1 MAGRIKDEDVKAV
14 RDAVP
19 IDAVVSEYLQ
29 LKNAGGGNLKGLCPF
44 HDEKSPSFQVSPSKG
59 LYHCLAGET
68 RVLTWDG
75 VREIRELA
83 GGSHRV
89 LTRSGN
95 WYEAPF
101 RSFGTQALLK
111 VTLGRNGQ
119 RKEIFATA
127 EHRWFVRSGTNR
139 YNTREVVTKD
149 LKPEHRLSYV
159 FPGSRVQQTTP
170 SPFGIAHG
178 ITFGDGT
185 LNDTG
190 SMAQLDPVKDAE
202 LLRWFPNSTIVES
215 PRQIVVHHLPKFF
228 KSLPPLDESVPYLY
242 GWLAGYVAADGHVA
256 EDGTVSLNCASR
268 ETLEYV
274 RTVATRLGIGTYGIT
289 QQTREGF
296 PGREPSAIFRVH
308 FIHEDLT
315 EEFFLN
321 SGHRKRYLD
330 SAKQLVRRGWTVKS
344 VEPTD
349 RVEEVYC
356 ATVEQGAAFVLEDNI
371 LTGNCFG
378 CGEGGDTLAFVMK
391 VDHLSFTEAVERLAG
406 QAGITLRYEEGSH
419 VPGRQQGERIRLVE
433 AHKAAALFYVEQLGG
448 AEAEIGRRFLA
459 ERGFDQAAAEH
470 FGVGY
475 APAGWDHLVRFLRGK
490 GFSDKELITAGLA
503 SESRRGGAIDRF
515 RGRLIWPIRDIT
527 GEVIGFGAR
536 KLRDDDQGPK
546 YLNTSE
552 TPLYRKSQ
560 VLYGIDLAKKEIA
573 RTGRAVVVEGYT
585 DVMACHLA
593 GVTTAIATC
602 GTSFGGDHIK
612 ILRRL
617 LMDNSGAEV
626 VFTFD
631 GDEAGQKAALR
642 AFEDDQK
649 FAAETSIAITP
660 GGMDPCELRL
670 AEGDA
675 AVQRLIE
682 GRTPLFA
689 FALRSI
695 VARYNLDTDEGRVA
709 AVDAAVAVVAAI
721 KNQAL
726 RDRYAIRL
734 VGMAGIASQS
744 EEQSVIRRV
753 RAMARARAAGGG
765 STTGR
770 PEYGRQGGG
779 GYQSGGYAGGGQ
791 GSAAPAQ
798 NAARG
803 PRLDLRSPA
812 HRVEREL
819 LKLALQYP
827 KLVSPA
833 FDAYGEDEFTGPPY
847 IAVRRVISEAGGVEQ
862 ADGDYLVR
870 VRDAAPDDSVRM
882 MVTELAVEPVMH
894 KSPEFYAGQ
903 VLVDVRLNAVKR
915 RVAQVQ
921 ATIARLDAQGVPD
934 GVPEVAAA
942 QSELWALQQYGQRL
956 RELGAAGL

>member
-1 MAGRIKDEDVKAV
+1 MAGRIRDDDVKAV

-59 LYHCLAGET
+59 LFH
-68 RVLTWDG
+68 
-75 VREIRELA
+75 
-83 GGSHRV
+83 
-89 LTRSGN
+89 
-95 WYEAPF
+95 
-101 RSFGTQALLK
+101 
-111 VTLGRNGQ
+111 
-119 RKEIFATA
+119 
-127 EHRWFVRSGTNR
+127 
-139 YNTREVVTKD
+139 
-149 LKPEHRLSYV
+149 
-159 FPGSRVQQTTP
+159 
-170 SPFGIAHG
+170 
-178 ITFGDGT
+178 
-185 LNDTG
+185 
-190 SMAQLDPVKDAE
+190 
-202 LLRWFPNSTIVES
+202 
-215 PRQIVVHHLPKFF
+215 
-228 KSLPPLDESVPYLY
+228 
-242 GWLAGYVAADGHVA
+242 
-256 EDGTVSLNCASR
+256 
-268 ETLEYV
+268 
-274 RTVATRLGIGTYGIT
+274 
-289 QQTREGF
+289 
-296 PGREPSAIFRVH
+296 
-308 FIHEDLT
+308 
-315 EEFFLN
+315 
-321 SGHRKRYLD
+321 
-330 SAKQLVRRGWTVKS
+330 
-344 VEPTD
+344 
-349 RVEEVYC
+349 
-356 ATVEQGAAFVLEDNI
+356 
-371 LTGNCFG
+371 CFG

-406 QAGITLRYEEGSH
+406 QAGITLRYEEGGH

-433 AHKAAALFYVEQLGG
+433 AHRAAAAFFVEQLGG
-448 AEAEIGRRFLA
+448 AEAEIGRKFLA
-459 ERGFDQAAAEH
+459 ARGFDQAAAEH

-475 APAGWDHLVRFLRGK
+475 SPAGWDHLVRFLRGK

-503 SESRRGGAIDRF
+503 LESRRGGAIDRF

-536 KLRDDDQGPK
+536 KLREDDQGPK

-617 LMDNSGAEV
+617 LMDNATSEV

-649 FAAETSIAITP
+649 FAAETSIAVTP

-675 AVQRLIE
+675 AVQRLID

-695 VARYNLDTDEGRVA
+695 VSRYNLDTDEGRVA
-709 AVDAAVAVVAAI
+709 AVDAAVPVVAAI

-734 VGMAGIASQS
+734 VGMAGIGSQA
-744 EEQSVIRRV
+744 EEQSMIRRV

-765 STTGR
+765 STAGR
-770 PEYGRQGGG
+770 PD
-779 GYQSGGYAGGGQ
+779 YARRPDARTERRPGDTPQ
-791 GSAAPAQ
+791 Q
-798 NAARG
+798 NAPRG

-827 KLVSPA
+827 ALVSPA

-847 IAVRRVISEAGGVEQ
+847 VEVRRVIAAVGGVEM
-862 ADGDYLVR
+862 ADAEFLVR
-870 VRDAAPDDSVRM
+870 VREAAPDDTVRM

-894 KSPEFYAGQ
+894 KAPEFYAGE
-903 VLVDVRLNAVKR
+903 VLVRVRMLAVER
-915 RVAQVQ
+915 RVAQVH
-921 ATIARLDAQGVPD
+921 ATQARLTAQGVPPD
-934 GVPEVAAA
+934 APEVTAALG
-942 QSELWALQQYGQRL
+942 ELWALQQYGQRL
-956 RELGAAGL
+956 REQGAAAL